1 MNGFNTGGIFIG
13 IEGNGTTVP
22 FVYSLSQNYP
32 NPFNPVTQI
41 NYQLPKA
48 GNVRLS
54 VFNALGQEIDVLVN
68 ESQNA
73 GNHVTNWNAS
83 AFPSGV
89 YVYKLESGS
98 FISNKKMILIK

>member
-1 MNGFNTGGIFIG
+1 MKQLHPLN
-13 IEGNGTTVP
+13 
-22 FVYSLSQNYP
+22 YSLSQNYP

-41 NYQLPKA
+41 NYQLPKS

-54 VFNALGQEIDVLVN
+54 VFNAIGQEVGVLVN

-73 GNHVTNWNAS
+73 GNHVIDWNAS

-89 YVYKLESGS
+89 YIYKLESGS
-98 FISNKKMILIK
+98 FTSVKKMILLK